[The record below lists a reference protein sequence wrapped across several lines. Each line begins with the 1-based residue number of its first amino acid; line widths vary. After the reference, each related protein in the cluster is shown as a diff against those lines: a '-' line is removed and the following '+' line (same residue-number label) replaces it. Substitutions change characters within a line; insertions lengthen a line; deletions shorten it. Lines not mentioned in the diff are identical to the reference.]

1 MSTIED
7 ILSEIDNALPEQL
20 RDGTYADG
28 DYETAEG
35 LYTAETIIRRL
46 TVGMVLVPAEPTEE
60 RVRVLMRGWDSI
72 GSHTMYENYRDM
84 VALGE
89 GK

>member
-1 MSTIED
+1 MLLNMSKFGFPD
-7 ILSEIDNALPEQL
+7 SDDVID
-20 RDGTYADG
+20 
-28 DYETAEG
+28 
-35 LYTAETIIRRL
+35 IIRKH
-46 TVGMVLVPAEPTEE
+46 TANMVLVPAEPTEE

>member
-1 MSTIED
+1 MNKELLIQQIKDAYGADAAAAIED
-7 ILSEIDNALPEQL
+7 SL
-20 RDGTYADG
+20 DGF
-28 DYETAEG
+28 
-35 LYTAETIIRRL
+35 
-46 TVGMVLVPAEPTEE
+46 VLVPAEPTEE